1 MSNNNNFQP
10 ILEGPGAVGATV
22 ARKEYGKSV
31 FSYLG
36 NALDS
41 GVNISS
47 SIVGDLKEQRKAQET
62 ELKTQTMNEYAAEIS
77 NVKSAYDQKKISL
90 TDLDIQTRA
99 ITDKYYSQ
107 NRVNAKDLNSI
118 RDGVLGVDVS
128 GQRLQADLE
137 AEKAQQ
143 QRLVN
148 QKNTLI
154 DNWRKDNP
162 AYASASDEF
171 VMSEI
176 RKSENVTANLLN
188 ALTQNAE
195 AIAANDT
202 ANVKS
207 TEDAVLKAATDSE
220 SNNVYRGILN
230 GTTIAGPE
238 AVFTQEAYEIN
249 KNLIMKRLIDAGVP
263 VAVATRA
270 TNNVLEITGYK
281 TMVDDIKQGIINVK
295 EWDENASQALAAAA
309 KKNMYLKVPEAMAL
323 SILPPE
329 TVSMVLAE
337 TDLMTAIRQK
347 IPSIFKEEIID
358 NSNDPTATRGLGM
371 FLQSAIRGEVAKI
384 PAGRLTSYITG
395 AVNANSQP
403 TDVSNLTADEIQ
415 VTEEN
420 TNVLSKAVFDERVQN
435 KIAKEGTPEQKEA
448 LKKSQKT
455 VLNTEAQLLRHS
467 KDNAQWDEN
476 IVYDAKKGRYVMT
489 KPKGGAGILQTLAS
503 PYSATITE
511 KLNDTLDKID
521 NSTVLSAREKEAL
534 KESIISFIGARERQ
548 EGEAASGLGGLT
560 SRQIGQQ
567 FVESGKEFVNVTK
580 EIVQAPGE
588 AIAEGIINI
597 TDPDYTGNVEASVK
611 EIYDAIPAEVKTD
624 MTQFF
629 QGLTDTDTPVMR
641 ELKKIALN
649 PVVEFGKEIIKNPLM
664 SNEEWNKKY
673 GPNGVVTNAYK
684 QAWEDVKEGV
694 KAVADWIK
702 GFTEEEP
709 TQYEKEQFT
718 ALDKKQE
725 ERTRKMIE
733 ELKKKK

>member
-10 ILEGPGAVGATV
+10 LLEGPGQVGATV
-22 ARKEYGKSV
+22 AKKEYGKSI

-36 NALDS
+36 NAVES

-47 SIVGDLKEQRKAQET
+47 SIIGDLKEQQKTQKA

-143 QRLVN
+143 QRLIN

-176 RKSENVTANLLN
+176 RKSENITANLLN
-188 ALTQNAE
+188 ALAQNAE
-195 AIAANDT
+195 AITANDT

-220 SNNVYRGILN
+220 SFNVYRGIVN
-230 GTTIAGPE
+230 GTQIAGPE

-249 KNLIMKRLIDAGVP
+249 KNLILKRLIDAGVP
-263 VAVATRA
+263 AAVATRA
-270 TNNVLEITGYK
+270 TNNVLEMTGYK
-281 TMVDDIKQGIINVK
+281 TMVDDIRQGIINVK
-295 EWDENASQALAAAA
+295 EWDENASQALLAAA
-309 KKNMYLKVPEAMAL
+309 KKNLYLKAPEAMAL
-323 SILPPE
+323 SVLPPE
-329 TVSMVLAE
+329 TVNMVLAN
-337 TDLMTAIRQK
+337 TDLLTAIQQK
-347 IPSIFKEEIID
+347 IPSIFKEEIVD
-358 NSNDPTATRGLGM
+358 NSNDPTATKGFGM
-371 FLQSAIRGEVAKI
+371 FLQSAIKGEVTKQ

-395 AVNANSQP
+395 AVNVNSQP
-403 TDVSNLTADEIQ
+403 ADVSNLTADEIQ
-415 VTEEN
+415 VTEDN
-420 TNVLSKAVFDERVQN
+420 TKVLSKAVFDERLQN

-467 KDNAQWDEN
+467 KDTAQWDEN

-511 KLNDTLDKID
+511 NLNNTLDKID
-521 NSTVLSAREKEAL
+521 SSSVLSDREKESI
-534 KESIISFIGARERQ
+534 KEEFISFIGARERQ
-548 EGEAASGLGGLT
+548 EGEVASGLGGLT
-560 SRQIGQQ
+560 GRQIGQQ

-580 EIVQAPGE
+580 EIVQAPAE
-588 AIAEGIINI
+588 AITEGFLNI
-597 TDPDYTGNVEASVK
+597 LDPDYTGSVEEAVQTVY
-611 EIYDAIPAEVKTD
+611 EALPEELKTD
-624 MTQFF
+624 AESFF
-629 QGLTDTDTPVMR
+629 KSLTSTETPVMK

-649 PVVEFGKEIIKNPLM
+649 PLVEFGKEIVKNPLM
-664 SNEEWNKKY
+664 SGEEWDYKY
-673 GPNGVVTNAYK
+673 GKEGVVTKAYK

-694 KAVADWIK
+694 KVVVDYIK
-702 GFTEEEP
+702 DKFEEP
-709 TQYEKEQFT
+709 TQYEKKQVKAFEEEQRRRG
-718 ALDKKQE
+718 KKL
-725 ERTRKMIE
+725 IE
-733 ELKKKK
+733 EAKKRK

>member
-10 ILEGPGAVGATV
+10 LLEGPGRVGATV

-36 NALDS
+36 NAVES

-47 SIVGDLKEQRKAQET
+47 SIVGDLKEQRKTQEA

-128 GQRLQADLE
+128 GKRLEADLE

-176 RKSENVTANLLN
+176 RKSDNVTANLLN

-230 GTTIAGPE
+230 GVQIAGPE

-295 EWDENASQALAAAA
+295 EWDENANQALLAAT
-309 KKNMYLKVPEAMAL
+309 KKNMYLKAPEAMAL

-329 TVSMVLAE
+329 TINMVLAE
-337 TDLMTAIRQK
+337 TDLLTAIQQK
-347 IPSIFKEEIID
+347 IPAIFKEEIVD
-358 NSNDPTATRGLGM
+358 NSNDPTATRGFGV
-371 FLQSAIRGEVAKI
+371 FLQSAIKGNVATQ

-403 TDVSNLTADEIQ
+403 ADVSTLTADEIQ

-448 LKKSQKT
+448 LKQSQKT

-467 KDNAQWDEN
+467 KDTAQWDEN

-503 PYSATITE
+503 PYSANITE

-534 KESIISFIGARERQ
+534 KEAIIGFIGARERQ
-548 EGEAASGLGGLT
+548 EGEVASGLGGLT
-560 SRQIGQQ
+560 GRQIGQQ
-567 FVESGKEFVNVTK
+567 LVEGGKEFVNVAK

-588 AIAEGIINI
+588 AVAEGIINI

-611 EIYDAIPAEVKTD
+611 EIYDAIPEEVKTD

-629 QGLTDTDTPVMR
+629 KGLTDTDTPVMR

-649 PVVEFGKEIIKNPLM
+649 PAIEFGKEIIKNPLM

-673 GPNGVVTNAYK
+673 GPNGVVTKAYK

-709 TQYEKEQFT
+709 TQYEEEQFK

-733 ELKKKK
+733 ELKKK